1 MSVQF
6 KNYNIDIGTTGPEGP
21 EGPEGPAGP
30 AGPAGTTGP
39 TGPTGPAGPAGTP
52 NIPNCIAINSNSI
65 IPGNIQY
72 VFVNN
77 SSGFTITVP
86 TSPVNGQILTIR
98 NITGTS
104 TTTINAQAGTTFQST
119 STGSTFSTIPIAG
132 YNVVN
137 MIYSGN
143 VWYLTN

>member
-6 KNYNIDIGTTGPEGP
+6 KNYNIDIG
-21 EGPEGPAGP
+21 PAGP
-30 AGPAGTTGP
+30 AGPSGPSGSTGSTGP
-39 TGPTGPAGPAGTP
+39 TGSTGSTGPAGTP
-52 NIPNCIAINSNSI
+52 NIPNCIGINSSSI

-77 SSGFTITVP
+77 STGYTITVP

-98 NITGTS
+98 NINGNS
-104 TTTINAQAGTTFQST
+104 ITTVNAPVGTTFQST
-119 STGSTFSTIPIAG
+119 STGSTLNTIPIGG

-137 MIYSGN
+137 MIYIN
-143 VWYLTN
+143 NIWYLNN